1 MKPNRM
7 MPAGTNLFQI
17 TVGFG
22 NGRQMKG
29 CVKSVALGREAPFTS
44 LSRMVL
50 LIEEWLDTADSAQM
64 PKPGATL
71 PADFEIEILF
81 RQNYSWQGKLRYLRT
96 GQEAVF
102 RSVLELL
109 IQLETALAQ

>member
-1 MKPNRM
+1 M
-7 MPAGTNLFQI
+7 
-17 TVGFG
+17 
-22 NGRQMKG
+22 
-29 CVKSVALGREAPFTS
+29 ALGREAPFTS

-71 PADFEIEILF
+71 SADFEIEILF

>member
-1 MKPNRM
+1 M

-22 NGRQMKG
+22 HGGQMKG
-29 CVKSVALGREAPFTS
+29 CVKSAALGREAPFTS

-50 LIEEWLDTADSAQM
+50 LMEEWLDTADSAQIM
-64 PKPGATL
+64 PKPGTTL

>member
-7 MPAGTNLFQI
+7 M
-17 TVGFG
+17 
-22 NGRQMKG
+22 
-29 CVKSVALGREAPFTS
+29 
-44 LSRMVL
+44 
-50 LIEEWLDTADSAQM
+50 
-64 PKPGATL
+64 